1 MTSRPGRVPS
11 TRSDS
16 QPATHRANPRP
27 DDMTRRKTAGRKTDG
42 KDGRAQPLFAAA
54 RDQGHAWFRL
64 RRLRRSVA
72 NVHDGARDCTAGPVQ
87 HGLVRRRRRGGGLPC
102 DRELGRRPTG
112 RSLDRPAGP
121 SSGVAAQPGGAHR
134 GAVSYTHL
142 RAHETRHDLVCRLLL
157 SSTPFYSSAASDVYK
172 RQAAAPLVGRWID
185 RLGQARVLLPSLAV
199 HTVGLLT
206 LLTAAHWRTPRWSLF
221 AAAIITGIAIPPVSS
236 CVRARWA
243 LVAPD
248 TARLQ
253 VAYALES
260 VLDEV
265 IFIVGPVLVTLL
277 ATAASPAVAV
287 ASSVTSRGPTMKMT
301 SSSTDS

>member
-27 DDMTRRKTAGRKTDG
+27 DDMTRWKTAGRKTDG

-87 HGLVRRRRRGGGLPC
+87 HGLVRRRRRGGG
-102 DRELGRRPTG
+102 R
-112 RSLDRPAGP
+112 
-121 SSGVAAQPGGAHR
+121 
-134 GAVSYTHL
+134 
-142 RAHETRHDLVCRLLL
+142 
-157 SSTPFYSSAASDVYK
+157 
-172 RQAAAPLVGRWID
+172 
-185 RLGQARVLLPSLAV
+185 ARVLLPSLAV

-206 LLTAAHWRTPRWSLF
+206 LLAAAHWRTPRWSLF
-221 AAAIITGIAIPPVSS
+221 AAATITGIAIPPVSS

-248 TARLQ
+248 
-253 VAYALES
+253 
-260 VLDEV
+260 
-265 IFIVGPVLVTLL
+265 
-277 ATAASPAVAV
+277 
-287 ASSVTSRGPTMKMT
+287 
-301 SSSTDS
+301 